1 MVKILNTLL
10 DSLKVL
16 LFNGLFA
23 FIIISLLAFFN
34 FSFAATD
41 EKLKSDE
48 TDLKEK
54 EVIMS
59 LLLTKK
65 EALEVAFPGAD
76 KIKKDRVWLTKEQIL
91 AIEAINMFK
100 LVEKRFT
107 FYHGIKNGKP
117 MGAMLIDNIIGKSFP
132 ITFMTVL
139 NTDGTVRDVEIMIYR
154 ESQGWEVK
162 YDSFLSQFFG
172 KDSSSDRRKILTIT
186 GATLSVNALK
196 LGVYKAMAAYEVLYL
211 NKNNTLASR

>member
-41 EKLKSDE
+41 EKLKTDE
-48 TDLKEK
+48 SDLKEK